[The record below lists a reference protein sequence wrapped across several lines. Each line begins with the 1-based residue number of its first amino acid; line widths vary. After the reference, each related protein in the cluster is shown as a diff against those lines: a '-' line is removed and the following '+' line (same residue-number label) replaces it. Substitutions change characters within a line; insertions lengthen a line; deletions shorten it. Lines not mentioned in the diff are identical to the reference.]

1 MFLIQCDSFP
11 LYGKVHRESVG
22 AFFGACDAS
31 IGESAAFAVSGVWSV
46 AQLARITAQVAPGQS
61 IGRALRL
68 LACFSESHPS
78 HTLSELSR
86 QLELAPSTV
95 SRLLSVLEEYG
106 YVRRGSGTS
115 HYTVGIA
122 PIALASVA
130 ISQSDLRR
138 QSLPFLEMLAD
149 TSHHNANL
157 AVLYEGDVLFLARV
171 PAAKELRTYTITG
184 TRNAPHSTAVGKVL
198 LAALPEEEVCALY
211 TDRPLEAVTP
221 RTITSM
227 DALLASW
234 SLSGRAA
241 MLWMMR
247 SLLPV
252 DVAWLR
258 RYGMNRVRRLRRSA
272 SPAFRRRSPRRSSR
286 MRPGLSCSSPPTFR
300 ARSVQRGRVSAR

>member
-1 MFLIQCDSFP
+1 M
-11 LYGKVHRESVG
+11 
-22 AFFGACDAS
+22 
-31 IGESAAFAVSGVWSV
+31 SGVWSV

-198 LAALPEEEVCALY
+198 LAALPQEEVCALY

-227 DALLASW
+227 DTLLSELVSVRARGHAVDDEEFAAGRRCVAAPVRDESGQTIAAI
-234 SLSGRAA
+234 SLSSIPTTLPEEEFAHAA
-241 MLWMMR
+241 
-247 SLLPV
+247 
-252 DVAWLR
+252 
-258 RYGMNRVRRLRRSA
+258 RLIVQFA
-272 SPAFRRRSPRRSSR
+272 THISR
-286 MRPGLSCSSPPTFR
+286 TFG
-300 ARSVQRGRVSAR
+300 ATG